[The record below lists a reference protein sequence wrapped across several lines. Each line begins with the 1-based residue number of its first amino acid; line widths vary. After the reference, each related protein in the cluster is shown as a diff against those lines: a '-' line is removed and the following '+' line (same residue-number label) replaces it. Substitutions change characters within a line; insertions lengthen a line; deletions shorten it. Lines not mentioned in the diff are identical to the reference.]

1 MVNLKKKVTE
11 YTIAIF
17 SKQDESFKEKCYV
30 NELQLIISSLFT
42 LYKAFAGPMYVFE
55 RNCFNG
61 INIARVLFNTCDN
74 LLSDCN
80 ERFACRFLVW
90 QNKHFKPRY
99 IKTEIFSYPSK
110 NQP

>member
-1 MVNLKKKVTE
+1 MVNSKKVTE
-11 YTIAIF
+11 YTITIF

-30 NELQLIISSLFT
+30 NELQLIIFSLFT
-42 LYKAFAGPMYVFE
+42 LHKTFARPMYVFKK
-55 RNCFNG
+55 NFFDG
-61 INIARVLFNTCDN
+61 IIIVRVLFNTCDK

>member
-1 MVNLKKKVTE
+1 MYFFEKN
-11 YTIAIF
+11 F
-17 SKQDESFKEKCYV
+17 FDE
-30 NELQLIISSLFT
+30 IIT
-42 LYKAFAGPMYVFE
+42 
-55 RNCFNG
+55 
-61 INIARVLFNTCDN
+61 ARVLFNTCDK
-74 LLSDCN
+74 LLSDCK